1 MKYELNLTNFQKK
14 IWHSLGENF
23 CGQDPEGNI
32 LSFTNYYMEMNGK
45 PFFGISGE
53 FHFSRC
59 EDCRWE
65 DEIIKM
71 KMCGINVISTYI
83 FWIHHE
89 EEEGVFDFSGRK
101 NLRKFIELCQKHHI
115 YVILRIGPF
124 DHGEVRNGGLPDWL
138 YGKSFEVRKLNDGF
152 LYYVK
157 RLYTE
162 IAGQVQGL
170 LYKDGGPVIAA
181 QIDNEYMH
189 SSAAWEITTGISDE
203 WIFGG
208 DDGEAYMYAL
218 RDLAKECGIVT
229 PFYTCTGW
237 GGAITPDEML
247 PLWGG
252 YAYRPWLFYAERGEH
267 PVTEEYIYQDYHN
280 NDAVVT
286 SDFQPAYRPEDRP
299 YACCEMGGGMTCTYN
314 YRFIL
319 PYKSID
325 AMANIKL
332 ASGCNFLGYYMFQ
345 GGSNPKGK
353 HGTFMN
359 EAQSPKISY
368 DYQAALGEFGQIRE
382 SYQRLKS
389 VHSFCRTFAETF
401 CHMQTVLPE
410 GASQI
415 DPSDTD
421 TLRFAVRTD
430 GHSGYLFLNNFQDHM
445 ETKAKKNETVVLHMT
460 GEDITFSG
468 ISLAP
473 EENCILPFHM
483 DLNGIDLITA
493 TTQPITVLSDPKEPV
508 FIFLKSEGMK
518 SVFHFEDK
526 AVTDQGDHTYQC
538 CTEKE
543 AELFRVTKL
552 PETDASCPG
561 STQKKQTIR
570 ILCLNRK
577 LADQMYLMSGGY
589 LLFSSGAVMEDADG
603 IRLETTDAEN
613 EILTFPKGT
622 ASLSSCRADTSVSE
636 DTDNTIFD
644 LWKADTNA
652 RQIPV
657 RITQTARTK
666 YELSFPDRFMDGLK
680 DALLCV
686 DYTGDIGSA
695 FINGDM
701 INDNFCNHSTWEIG
715 LRTFARRLE
724 KHPLTISITPL
735 REGRNVNVESAM
747 AARMENA
754 EKYTAELINVTVKPV
769 YEIYL

>member
-1 MKYELNLTNFQKK
+1 
-14 IWHSLGENF
+14 
-23 CGQDPEGNI
+23 
-32 LSFTNYYMEMNGK
+32 
-45 PFFGISGE
+45 
-53 FHFSRC
+53 
-59 EDCRWE
+59 
-65 DEIIKM
+65 M

-170 LYKDGGPVIAA
+170 LYKDG
-181 QIDNEYMH
+181 
-189 SSAAWEITTGISDE
+189 
-203 WIFGG
+203 
-208 DDGEAYMYAL
+208 EAYMYAL

-252 YAYRPWLFYAERGEH
+252 YAYRPWLFYTARGEH
-267 PVTEEYIYQDYHN
+267 PATEEYIYQNYHN

-286 SDFQPAYRPEDRP
+286 SDFRPAYSPEERP

-401 CHMQTVLPE
+401 CHMQTVLPK

-415 DPSDTD
+415 DPSDAD

-445 ETKAKKNETVVLHMT
+445 ETRAKENETVILHIT

-483 DLNGIDLITA
+483 DLNGIDLVTA
-493 TTQPITVLSDPKEPV
+493 TVQPITVLSDQKEPV
-508 FIFLKSEGMK
+508 FIFLKPEGMNPI
-518 SVFHFEDK
+518 FHFEDK

-552 PETDASCPG
+552 
-561 STQKKQTIR
+561 
-570 ILCLNRK
+570 L
-577 LADQMYLMSGGY
+577 
-589 LLFSSGAVMEDADG
+589 
-603 IRLETTDAEN
+603 
-613 EILTFPKGT
+613 
-622 ASLSSCRADTSVSE
+622 

-644 LWKADTNA
+644 LWRADTNA

-666 YELSFPDRFMDGLK
+666 YELSFPDRFMNGLK

-754 EKYTAELINVTVKPV
+754 EKYTAELRNITVKPV

>member
-1 MKYELNLTNFQKK
+1 
-14 IWHSLGENF
+14 
-23 CGQDPEGNI
+23 
-32 LSFTNYYMEMNGK
+32 
-45 PFFGISGE
+45 
-53 FHFSRC
+53 
-59 EDCRWE
+59 
-65 DEIIKM
+65 
-71 KMCGINVISTYI
+71 
-83 FWIHHE
+83 
-89 EEEGVFDFSGRK
+89 
-101 NLRKFIELCQKHHI
+101 
-115 YVILRIGPF
+115 
-124 DHGEVRNGGLPDWL
+124 
-138 YGKSFEVRKLNDGF
+138 
-152 LYYVK
+152 
-157 RLYTE
+157 
-162 IAGQVQGL
+162 
-170 LYKDGGPVIAA
+170 
-181 QIDNEYMH
+181 
-189 SSAAWEITTGISDE
+189 
-203 WIFGG
+203 
-208 DDGEAYMYAL
+208 
-218 RDLAKECGIVT
+218 
-229 PFYTCTGW
+229 
-237 GGAITPDEML
+237 
-247 PLWGG
+247 
-252 YAYRPWLFYAERGEH
+252 
-267 PVTEEYIYQDYHN
+267 
-280 NDAVVT
+280 
-286 SDFQPAYRPEDRP
+286 
-299 YACCEMGGGMTCTYN
+299 
-314 YRFIL
+314 
-319 PYKSID
+319 
-325 AMANIKL
+325 
-332 ASGCNFLGYYMFQ
+332 
-345 GGSNPKGK
+345 
-353 HGTFMN
+353 MN

-415 DPSDTD
+415 DPSDAD

-445 ETKAKKNETVVLHMT
+445 ETKAKKNETIVLHMT

-483 DLNGIDLITA
+483 DLNGIDLVTA
-493 TTQPITVLSDPKEPV
+493 TAQPITVLSDQKEPV
-508 FIFLKSEGMK
+508 FIFLKPEGMNP
-518 SVFHFEDK
+518 VFRFEDK
-526 AVTDQGDHTYQC
+526 AVTDQGDHTCQC

-552 PETDASCPG
+552 LETDASCPG

-657 RITQTARTK
+657 LITQTARTK
-666 YELSFPDRFMDGLK
+666 YELSFPERFMDGLK

-735 REGRNVNVESAM
+735 REGRSVNVESAM

>member
-1 MKYELNLTNFQKK
+1 
-14 IWHSLGENF
+14 
-23 CGQDPEGNI
+23 
-32 LSFTNYYMEMNGK
+32 
-45 PFFGISGE
+45 
-53 FHFSRC
+53 
-59 EDCRWE
+59 
-65 DEIIKM
+65 
-71 KMCGINVISTYI
+71 
-83 FWIHHE
+83 
-89 EEEGVFDFSGRK
+89 
-101 NLRKFIELCQKHHI
+101 
-115 YVILRIGPF
+115 
-124 DHGEVRNGGLPDWL
+124 
-138 YGKSFEVRKLNDGF
+138 
-152 LYYVK
+152 
-157 RLYTE
+157 
-162 IAGQVQGL
+162 
-170 LYKDGGPVIAA
+170 
-181 QIDNEYMH
+181 
-189 SSAAWEITTGISDE
+189 
-203 WIFGG
+203 
-208 DDGEAYMYAL
+208 
-218 RDLAKECGIVT
+218 
-229 PFYTCTGW
+229 
-237 GGAITPDEML
+237 
-247 PLWGG
+247 
-252 YAYRPWLFYAERGEH
+252 
-267 PVTEEYIYQDYHN
+267 
-280 NDAVVT
+280 
-286 SDFQPAYRPEDRP
+286 
-299 YACCEMGGGMTCTYN
+299 MTCTYN

-389 VHSFCRTFAETF
+389 VHSFCRTFAE
-401 CHMQTVLPE
+401 
-410 GASQI
+410 
-415 DPSDTD
+415 
-421 TLRFAVRTD
+421 
-430 GHSGYLFLNNFQDHM
+430 
-445 ETKAKKNETVVLHMT
+445 
-460 GEDITFSG
+460 EDITFSG

-483 DLNGIDLITA
+483 DLNGIDLVTA
-493 TTQPITVLSDPKEPV
+493 TAQPITVLSDQKEPV
-508 FIFLKSEGMK
+508 FIFLKPEGMK

-552 PETDASCPG
+552 
-561 STQKKQTIR
+561 
-570 ILCLNRK
+570 L
-577 LADQMYLMSGGY
+577 
-589 LLFSSGAVMEDADG
+589 
-603 IRLETTDAEN
+603 
-613 EILTFPKGT
+613 
-622 ASLSSCRADTSVSE
+622 

-666 YELSFPDRFMDGLK
+666 YELSFPERFMDGLK

-701 INDNFCNHSTWEIG
+701 INDNFCNHSTWKIG

-754 EKYTAELINVTVKPV
+754 EKYTAELRNITVKPV

>member
-1 MKYELNLTNFQKK
+1 
-14 IWHSLGENF
+14 
-23 CGQDPEGNI
+23 
-32 LSFTNYYMEMNGK
+32 
-45 PFFGISGE
+45 
-53 FHFSRC
+53 
-59 EDCRWE
+59 
-65 DEIIKM
+65 
-71 KMCGINVISTYI
+71 
-83 FWIHHE
+83 
-89 EEEGVFDFSGRK
+89 
-101 NLRKFIELCQKHHI
+101 
-115 YVILRIGPF
+115 
-124 DHGEVRNGGLPDWL
+124 
-138 YGKSFEVRKLNDGF
+138 
-152 LYYVK
+152 
-157 RLYTE
+157 
-162 IAGQVQGL
+162 
-170 LYKDGGPVIAA
+170 
-181 QIDNEYMH
+181 
-189 SSAAWEITTGISDE
+189 
-203 WIFGG
+203 
-208 DDGEAYMYAL
+208 
-218 RDLAKECGIVT
+218 
-229 PFYTCTGW
+229 
-237 GGAITPDEML
+237 
-247 PLWGG
+247 
-252 YAYRPWLFYAERGEH
+252 
-267 PVTEEYIYQDYHN
+267 
-280 NDAVVT
+280 
-286 SDFQPAYRPEDRP
+286 
-299 YACCEMGGGMTCTYN
+299 
-314 YRFIL
+314 
-319 PYKSID
+319 
-325 AMANIKL
+325 MANIKL

-415 DPSDTD
+415 DPSDAD

-445 ETKAKKNETVVLHMT
+445 ETRAKENETVVLHMT

-483 DLNGIDLITA
+483 DLNGIDLVTA
-493 TTQPITVLSDPKEPV
+493 TTQPITVLSDQKEPV
-508 FIFLKSEGMK
+508 FIFLKPEGMNP
-518 SVFHFEDK
+518 VFHFEDK

-552 PETDASCPG
+552 
-561 STQKKQTIR
+561 
-570 ILCLNRK
+570 
-577 LADQMYLMSGGY
+577 
-589 LLFSSGAVMEDADG
+589 
-603 IRLETTDAEN
+603 LE
-613 EILTFPKGT
+613 
-622 ASLSSCRADTSVSE
+622 
-636 DTDNTIFD
+636 TDNTIFD

>member
-1 MKYELNLTNFQKK
+1 M
-14 IWHSLGENF
+14 I
-23 CGQDPEGNI
+23 
-32 LSFTNYYMEMNGK
+32 
-45 PFFGISGE
+45 
-53 FHFSRC
+53 
-59 EDCRWE
+59 
-65 DEIIKM
+65 
-71 KMCGINVISTYI
+71 
-83 FWIHHE
+83 
-89 EEEGVFDFSGRK
+89 
-101 NLRKFIELCQKHHI
+101 
-115 YVILRIGPF
+115 
-124 DHGEVRNGGLPDWL
+124 
-138 YGKSFEVRKLNDGF
+138 
-152 LYYVK
+152 
-157 RLYTE
+157 
-162 IAGQVQGL
+162 
-170 LYKDGGPVIAA
+170 
-181 QIDNEYMH
+181 
-189 SSAAWEITTGISDE
+189 
-203 WIFGG
+203 
-208 DDGEAYMYAL
+208 
-218 RDLAKECGIVT
+218 
-229 PFYTCTGW
+229 
-237 GGAITPDEML
+237 
-247 PLWGG
+247 
-252 YAYRPWLFYAERGEH
+252 
-267 PVTEEYIYQDYHN
+267 
-280 NDAVVT
+280 
-286 SDFQPAYRPEDRP
+286 
-299 YACCEMGGGMTCTYN
+299 CTYN
-314 YRFIL
+314 YHFIL

-410 GASQI
+410 GASQ
-415 DPSDTD
+415 
-421 TLRFAVRTD
+421 
-430 GHSGYLFLNNFQDHM
+430 
-445 ETKAKKNETVVLHMT
+445 NETVVLHMT

-483 DLNGIDLITA
+483 DLNGIDLVTA
-493 TTQPITVLSDPKEPV
+493 TTQPITVLSDQKEPV
-508 FIFLKSEGMK
+508 FIFLKPEGMNP
-518 SVFHFEDK
+518 VFRFEDK

-552 PETDASCPG
+552 
-561 STQKKQTIR
+561 
-570 ILCLNRK
+570 
-577 LADQMYLMSGGY
+577 
-589 LLFSSGAVMEDADG
+589 
-603 IRLETTDAEN
+603 LE
-613 EILTFPKGT
+613 
-622 ASLSSCRADTSVSE
+622 
-636 DTDNTIFD
+636 TDNTIFD

-666 YELSFPDRFMDGLK
+666 YELSFPERFMDGLK

-754 EKYTAELINVTVKPV
+754 EKYTAELTNVTVKPV

>member
-1 MKYELNLTNFQKK
+1 M
-14 IWHSLGENF
+14 I
-23 CGQDPEGNI
+23 
-32 LSFTNYYMEMNGK
+32 
-45 PFFGISGE
+45 
-53 FHFSRC
+53 
-59 EDCRWE
+59 
-65 DEIIKM
+65 
-71 KMCGINVISTYI
+71 
-83 FWIHHE
+83 
-89 EEEGVFDFSGRK
+89 
-101 NLRKFIELCQKHHI
+101 
-115 YVILRIGPF
+115 
-124 DHGEVRNGGLPDWL
+124 
-138 YGKSFEVRKLNDGF
+138 
-152 LYYVK
+152 
-157 RLYTE
+157 
-162 IAGQVQGL
+162 
-170 LYKDGGPVIAA
+170 
-181 QIDNEYMH
+181 
-189 SSAAWEITTGISDE
+189 
-203 WIFGG
+203 
-208 DDGEAYMYAL
+208 
-218 RDLAKECGIVT
+218 
-229 PFYTCTGW
+229 
-237 GGAITPDEML
+237 
-247 PLWGG
+247 
-252 YAYRPWLFYAERGEH
+252 
-267 PVTEEYIYQDYHN
+267 
-280 NDAVVT
+280 
-286 SDFQPAYRPEDRP
+286 
-299 YACCEMGGGMTCTYN
+299 CTYN
-314 YRFIL
+314 YHFIL

-401 CHMQTVLPE
+401 CHMQTVLPK
-410 GASQI
+410 GASQ
-415 DPSDTD
+415 
-421 TLRFAVRTD
+421 
-430 GHSGYLFLNNFQDHM
+430 
-445 ETKAKKNETVVLHMT
+445 NETVVLHMT

-473 EENCILPFHM
+473 EKNCILPFHM
-483 DLNGIDLITA
+483 DLNGIDLVTA
-493 TTQPITVLSDPKEPV
+493 TTQPITVLSDQKEPV
-508 FIFLKSEGMK
+508 FIFLKPEGMNP
-518 SVFHFEDK
+518 VFRFEDK

-552 PETDASCPG
+552 PE
-561 STQKKQTIR
+561 
-570 ILCLNRK
+570 
-577 LADQMYLMSGGY
+577 
-589 LLFSSGAVMEDADG
+589 
-603 IRLETTDAEN
+603 
-613 EILTFPKGT
+613 
-622 ASLSSCRADTSVSE
+622 
-636 DTDNTIFD
+636 TDNTIFD

-754 EKYTAELINVTVKPV
+754 EKY
-769 YEIYL
+769 IYNL

>member
-1 MKYELNLTNFQKK
+1 
-14 IWHSLGENF
+14 
-23 CGQDPEGNI
+23 
-32 LSFTNYYMEMNGK
+32 
-45 PFFGISGE
+45 
-53 FHFSRC
+53 
-59 EDCRWE
+59 
-65 DEIIKM
+65 
-71 KMCGINVISTYI
+71 
-83 FWIHHE
+83 
-89 EEEGVFDFSGRK
+89 
-101 NLRKFIELCQKHHI
+101 
-115 YVILRIGPF
+115 
-124 DHGEVRNGGLPDWL
+124 
-138 YGKSFEVRKLNDGF
+138 
-152 LYYVK
+152 
-157 RLYTE
+157 
-162 IAGQVQGL
+162 
-170 LYKDGGPVIAA
+170 
-181 QIDNEYMH
+181 
-189 SSAAWEITTGISDE
+189 
-203 WIFGG
+203 
-208 DDGEAYMYAL
+208 
-218 RDLAKECGIVT
+218 
-229 PFYTCTGW
+229 
-237 GGAITPDEML
+237 
-247 PLWGG
+247 
-252 YAYRPWLFYAERGEH
+252 
-267 PVTEEYIYQDYHN
+267 
-280 NDAVVT
+280 
-286 SDFQPAYRPEDRP
+286 
-299 YACCEMGGGMTCTYN
+299 MTCTYN

-389 VHSFCRTFAETF
+389 IHSFCRTFAETF
-401 CHMQTVLPE
+401 CHMQTVLPK
-410 GASQI
+410 GASQ
-415 DPSDTD
+415 
-421 TLRFAVRTD
+421 
-430 GHSGYLFLNNFQDHM
+430 
-445 ETKAKKNETVVLHMT
+445 NETVVLHMT

-483 DLNGIDLITA
+483 DLNGIDLVTA
-493 TTQPITVLSDPKEPV
+493 TTQPITVLSDQKEPV
-508 FIFLKSEGMK
+508 FIFLKPEGMNP
-518 SVFHFEDK
+518 VFRFEDK

-552 PETDASCPG
+552 
-561 STQKKQTIR
+561 
-570 ILCLNRK
+570 
-577 LADQMYLMSGGY
+577 
-589 LLFSSGAVMEDADG
+589 
-603 IRLETTDAEN
+603 LE
-613 EILTFPKGT
+613 
-622 ASLSSCRADTSVSE
+622 
-636 DTDNTIFD
+636 TDNTILD

>member
-1 MKYELNLTNFQKK
+1 M
-14 IWHSLGENF
+14 
-23 CGQDPEGNI
+23 
-32 LSFTNYYMEMNGK
+32 
-45 PFFGISGE
+45 
-53 FHFSRC
+53 
-59 EDCRWE
+59 
-65 DEIIKM
+65 
-71 KMCGINVISTYI
+71 
-83 FWIHHE
+83 
-89 EEEGVFDFSGRK
+89 
-101 NLRKFIELCQKHHI
+101 
-115 YVILRIGPF
+115 
-124 DHGEVRNGGLPDWL
+124 
-138 YGKSFEVRKLNDGF
+138 
-152 LYYVK
+152 
-157 RLYTE
+157 
-162 IAGQVQGL
+162 QGL
-170 LYKDGGPVIAA
+170 LYK
-181 QIDNEYMH
+181 
-189 SSAAWEITTGISDE
+189 
-203 WIFGG
+203 
-208 DDGEAYMYAL
+208 DGEAYMYAL

-229 PFYTCTGW
+229 PFY
-237 GGAITPDEML
+237 
-247 PLWGG
+247 
-252 YAYRPWLFYAERGEH
+252 
-267 PVTEEYIYQDYHN
+267 
-280 NDAVVT
+280 
-286 SDFQPAYRPEDRP
+286 
-299 YACCEMGGGMTCTYN
+299 TCTYN

-359 EAQSPKISY
+359 EAKSPKISY

-415 DPSDTD
+415 DPSDAD

-483 DLNGIDLITA
+483 DLNGIDLVTA
-493 TTQPITVLSDPKEPV
+493 TAQPITVLSDQKEPV
-508 FIFLKSEGMK
+508 FIFLKPEGMNP
-518 SVFHFEDK
+518 VFHFEDK

-552 PETDASCPG
+552 LETDASCPG

-636 DTDNTIFD
+636 DTDNTLFD
-644 LWKADTNA
+644 LLKADTKA

-666 YELSFPDRFMDGLK
+666 YELSFPDRFMNGLK

-701 INDNFCNHSTWEIG
+701 INDNFCNHNTWEIG
-715 LRTFARRLE
+715 LRTFARRLRSILLPSLSHHFV
-724 KHPLTISITPL
+724 KAGMSTSNPLWRREWRMPRNIPL
-735 REGRNVNVESAM
+735 N
-747 AARMENA
+747 
-754 EKYTAELINVTVKPV
+754 
-769 YEIYL
+769 

>member
-1 MKYELNLTNFQKK
+1 MHCV
-14 IWHSLGENF
+14 IW
-23 CGQDPEGNI
+23 Q
-32 LSFTNYYMEMNGK
+32 
-45 PFFGISGE
+45 
-53 FHFSRC
+53 
-59 EDCRWE
+59 
-65 DEIIKM
+65 
-71 KMCGINVISTYI
+71 
-83 FWIHHE
+83 
-89 EEEGVFDFSGRK
+89 
-101 NLRKFIELCQKHHI
+101 
-115 YVILRIGPF
+115 
-124 DHGEVRNGGLPDWL
+124 RN
-138 YGKSFEVRKLNDGF
+138 
-152 LYYVK
+152 
-157 RLYTE
+157 
-162 IAGQVQGL
+162 
-170 LYKDGGPVIAA
+170 AA
-181 QIDNEYMH
+181 
-189 SSAAWEITTGISDE
+189 SSPPS
-203 WIFGG
+203 
-208 DDGEAYMYAL
+208 
-218 RDLAKECGIVT
+218 
-229 PFYTCTGW
+229 
-237 GGAITPDEML
+237 
-247 PLWGG
+247 
-252 YAYRPWLFYAERGEH
+252 
-267 PVTEEYIYQDYHN
+267 
-280 NDAVVT
+280 
-286 SDFQPAYRPEDRP
+286 
-299 YACCEMGGGMTCTYN
+299 MTCTYN

-401 CHMQTVLPE
+401 CHMQTVLPK
-410 GASQI
+410 GASQ
-415 DPSDTD
+415 
-421 TLRFAVRTD
+421 
-430 GHSGYLFLNNFQDHM
+430 
-445 ETKAKKNETVVLHMT
+445 NETVVLHMT

-483 DLNGIDLITA
+483 DLNGIDLVTA
-493 TTQPITVLSDPKEPV
+493 TTQPITVLSDQKEPV
-508 FIFLKSEGMK
+508 FIFLKPEGMNP
-518 SVFHFEDK
+518 VFHFEDK

-552 PETDASCPG
+552 
-561 STQKKQTIR
+561 
-570 ILCLNRK
+570 
-577 LADQMYLMSGGY
+577 
-589 LLFSSGAVMEDADG
+589 
-603 IRLETTDAEN
+603 LE
-613 EILTFPKGT
+613 
-622 ASLSSCRADTSVSE
+622 
-636 DTDNTIFD
+636 TDNTIFD

-735 REGRNVNVESAM
+735 REGRSVNVESAM
-747 AARMENA
+747 AARR
-754 EKYTAELINVTVKPV
+754 
-769 YEIYL
+769 EIYR

>member
-1 MKYELNLTNFQKK
+1 
-14 IWHSLGENF
+14 
-23 CGQDPEGNI
+23 
-32 LSFTNYYMEMNGK
+32 
-45 PFFGISGE
+45 
-53 FHFSRC
+53 
-59 EDCRWE
+59 
-65 DEIIKM
+65 
-71 KMCGINVISTYI
+71 
-83 FWIHHE
+83 
-89 EEEGVFDFSGRK
+89 
-101 NLRKFIELCQKHHI
+101 
-115 YVILRIGPF
+115 
-124 DHGEVRNGGLPDWL
+124 
-138 YGKSFEVRKLNDGF
+138 
-152 LYYVK
+152 
-157 RLYTE
+157 
-162 IAGQVQGL
+162 
-170 LYKDGGPVIAA
+170 
-181 QIDNEYMH
+181 
-189 SSAAWEITTGISDE
+189 
-203 WIFGG
+203 
-208 DDGEAYMYAL
+208 
-218 RDLAKECGIVT
+218 
-229 PFYTCTGW
+229 
-237 GGAITPDEML
+237 
-247 PLWGG
+247 
-252 YAYRPWLFYAERGEH
+252 
-267 PVTEEYIYQDYHN
+267 
-280 NDAVVT
+280 
-286 SDFQPAYRPEDRP
+286 
-299 YACCEMGGGMTCTYN
+299 MTCTYN

-382 SYQRLKS
+382 SYQHLKS

-410 GASQI
+410 GASQ
-415 DPSDTD
+415 
-421 TLRFAVRTD
+421 
-430 GHSGYLFLNNFQDHM
+430 
-445 ETKAKKNETVVLHMT
+445 NETVVLHMT

-483 DLNGIDLITA
+483 DLNGIDLVTA
-493 TTQPITVLSDPKEPV
+493 TTQPITVLSDQKEPV
-508 FIFLKSEGMK
+508 FIFLKPEGMNP
-518 SVFHFEDK
+518 VFHFEDK

-552 PETDASCPG
+552 
-561 STQKKQTIR
+561 
-570 ILCLNRK
+570 
-577 LADQMYLMSGGY
+577 
-589 LLFSSGAVMEDADG
+589 
-603 IRLETTDAEN
+603 LE
-613 EILTFPKGT
+613 
-622 ASLSSCRADTSVSE
+622 
-636 DTDNTIFD
+636 TDNTIFD

>member
-1 MKYELNLTNFQKK
+1 
-14 IWHSLGENF
+14 
-23 CGQDPEGNI
+23 
-32 LSFTNYYMEMNGK
+32 
-45 PFFGISGE
+45 
-53 FHFSRC
+53 
-59 EDCRWE
+59 
-65 DEIIKM
+65 M

-101 NLRKFIELCQKHHI
+101 NLRKFIELCQKHNI

-138 YGKSFEVRKLNDGF
+138 YGKSFVVRKLNDRF

-189 SSAAWEITTGISDE
+189 SSATWEITTGISDE

-229 PFYTCTGW
+229 PFY
-237 GGAITPDEML
+237 
-247 PLWGG
+247 
-252 YAYRPWLFYAERGEH
+252 
-267 PVTEEYIYQDYHN
+267 
-280 NDAVVT
+280 
-286 SDFQPAYRPEDRP
+286 
-299 YACCEMGGGMTCTYN
+299 TCTYN

-415 DPSDTD
+415 DPSDAD

-445 ETKAKKNETVVLHMT
+445 ETRAKENETIVLHMT

-483 DLNGIDLITA
+483 DLNGIDLVTA
-493 TTQPITVLSDPKEPV
+493 TTQPITVLSDQKEPV
-508 FIFLKSEGMK
+508 FIFLKPEGMNP
-518 SVFHFEDK
+518 VFHFEDK

-657 RITQTARTK
+657 LITQTARTK
-666 YELSFPDRFMDGLK
+666 YELSFPERFMDGLK

-701 INDNFCNHSTWEIG
+701 INDNFCNHNTWEIG

>member
-1 MKYELNLTNFQKK
+1 
-14 IWHSLGENF
+14 
-23 CGQDPEGNI
+23 
-32 LSFTNYYMEMNGK
+32 
-45 PFFGISGE
+45 
-53 FHFSRC
+53 
-59 EDCRWE
+59 
-65 DEIIKM
+65 
-71 KMCGINVISTYI
+71 
-83 FWIHHE
+83 
-89 EEEGVFDFSGRK
+89 
-101 NLRKFIELCQKHHI
+101 
-115 YVILRIGPF
+115 
-124 DHGEVRNGGLPDWL
+124 
-138 YGKSFEVRKLNDGF
+138 
-152 LYYVK
+152 
-157 RLYTE
+157 
-162 IAGQVQGL
+162 
-170 LYKDGGPVIAA
+170 
-181 QIDNEYMH
+181 
-189 SSAAWEITTGISDE
+189 
-203 WIFGG
+203 
-208 DDGEAYMYAL
+208 
-218 RDLAKECGIVT
+218 
-229 PFYTCTGW
+229 
-237 GGAITPDEML
+237 
-247 PLWGG
+247 
-252 YAYRPWLFYAERGEH
+252 
-267 PVTEEYIYQDYHN
+267 
-280 NDAVVT
+280 
-286 SDFQPAYRPEDRP
+286 
-299 YACCEMGGGMTCTYN
+299 MTCTYN

-401 CHMQTVLPE
+401 CYMQTVLPE
-410 GASQI
+410 GASQ
-415 DPSDTD
+415 
-421 TLRFAVRTD
+421 
-430 GHSGYLFLNNFQDHM
+430 
-445 ETKAKKNETVVLHMT
+445 NETVVLHMT

-483 DLNGIDLITA
+483 DLNGIDLVTA
-493 TTQPITVLSDPKEPV
+493 TTQPITVLSDQKEPV
-508 FIFLKSEGMK
+508 FIFLKPEGMNP
-518 SVFHFEDK
+518 VFHFEDK

-552 PETDASCPG
+552 PETD
-561 STQKKQTIR
+561 
-570 ILCLNRK
+570 
-577 LADQMYLMSGGY
+577 
-589 LLFSSGAVMEDADG
+589 
-603 IRLETTDAEN
+603 
-613 EILTFPKGT
+613 
-622 ASLSSCRADTSVSE
+622 
-636 DTDNTIFD
+636 NTIFD

-666 YELSFPDRFMDGLK
+666 YELSFPERFMDGLK

-754 EKYTAELINVTVKPV
+754 EKYTAELRNVTVKPV

>member
-1 MKYELNLTNFQKK
+1 
-14 IWHSLGENF
+14 
-23 CGQDPEGNI
+23 
-32 LSFTNYYMEMNGK
+32 
-45 PFFGISGE
+45 
-53 FHFSRC
+53 
-59 EDCRWE
+59 
-65 DEIIKM
+65 
-71 KMCGINVISTYI
+71 
-83 FWIHHE
+83 
-89 EEEGVFDFSGRK
+89 
-101 NLRKFIELCQKHHI
+101 
-115 YVILRIGPF
+115 
-124 DHGEVRNGGLPDWL
+124 
-138 YGKSFEVRKLNDGF
+138 
-152 LYYVK
+152 
-157 RLYTE
+157 
-162 IAGQVQGL
+162 
-170 LYKDGGPVIAA
+170 
-181 QIDNEYMH
+181 
-189 SSAAWEITTGISDE
+189 
-203 WIFGG
+203 
-208 DDGEAYMYAL
+208 
-218 RDLAKECGIVT
+218 
-229 PFYTCTGW
+229 
-237 GGAITPDEML
+237 
-247 PLWGG
+247 
-252 YAYRPWLFYAERGEH
+252 
-267 PVTEEYIYQDYHN
+267 
-280 NDAVVT
+280 
-286 SDFQPAYRPEDRP
+286 
-299 YACCEMGGGMTCTYN
+299 MTCTYN

-401 CHMQTVLPE
+401 CHMQSVLPE
-410 GASQI
+410 GASQ
-415 DPSDTD
+415 
-421 TLRFAVRTD
+421 
-430 GHSGYLFLNNFQDHM
+430 
-445 ETKAKKNETVVLHMT
+445 NETVVLHMT

-483 DLNGIDLITA
+483 DLNGIDLVTA
-493 TTQPITVLSDPKEPV
+493 TTQPITVLSDQKEPV
-508 FIFLKSEGMK
+508 FIFLKPEGMNP
-518 SVFHFEDK
+518 VFHFEDK

-552 PETDASCPG
+552 
-561 STQKKQTIR
+561 
-570 ILCLNRK
+570 
-577 LADQMYLMSGGY
+577 
-589 LLFSSGAVMEDADG
+589 
-603 IRLETTDAEN
+603 LE
-613 EILTFPKGT
+613 
-622 ASLSSCRADTSVSE
+622 
-636 DTDNTIFD
+636 TDNTIFD

-666 YELSFPDRFMDGLK
+666 YELSFPERFMDGLK

>member
-1 MKYELNLTNFQKK
+1 
-14 IWHSLGENF
+14 
-23 CGQDPEGNI
+23 
-32 LSFTNYYMEMNGK
+32 
-45 PFFGISGE
+45 
-53 FHFSRC
+53 
-59 EDCRWE
+59 
-65 DEIIKM
+65 
-71 KMCGINVISTYI
+71 
-83 FWIHHE
+83 
-89 EEEGVFDFSGRK
+89 
-101 NLRKFIELCQKHHI
+101 
-115 YVILRIGPF
+115 
-124 DHGEVRNGGLPDWL
+124 
-138 YGKSFEVRKLNDGF
+138 
-152 LYYVK
+152 
-157 RLYTE
+157 
-162 IAGQVQGL
+162 
-170 LYKDGGPVIAA
+170 
-181 QIDNEYMH
+181 
-189 SSAAWEITTGISDE
+189 
-203 WIFGG
+203 
-208 DDGEAYMYAL
+208 
-218 RDLAKECGIVT
+218 
-229 PFYTCTGW
+229 
-237 GGAITPDEML
+237 
-247 PLWGG
+247 
-252 YAYRPWLFYAERGEH
+252 
-267 PVTEEYIYQDYHN
+267 
-280 NDAVVT
+280 
-286 SDFQPAYRPEDRP
+286 
-299 YACCEMGGGMTCTYN
+299 MTCTYN

-389 VHSFCRTFAETF
+389 IHSFCRTFAETF

-410 GASQI
+410 GASQ
-415 DPSDTD
+415 
-421 TLRFAVRTD
+421 
-430 GHSGYLFLNNFQDHM
+430 
-445 ETKAKKNETVVLHMT
+445 NETVVLHMT

-483 DLNGIDLITA
+483 DLNGIDLVTA
-493 TTQPITVLSDPKEPV
+493 TTQPITVLSDQKEPV
-508 FIFLKSEGMK
+508 FIFLKPEGMNP
-518 SVFHFEDK
+518 VFRFEDK

-552 PETDASCPG
+552 
-561 STQKKQTIR
+561 
-570 ILCLNRK
+570 
-577 LADQMYLMSGGY
+577 
-589 LLFSSGAVMEDADG
+589 
-603 IRLETTDAEN
+603 LE
-613 EILTFPKGT
+613 
-622 ASLSSCRADTSVSE
+622 
-636 DTDNTIFD
+636 TDNTIFD

-754 EKYTAELINVTVKPV
+754 EKY
-769 YEIYL
+769 IYNL

>member
-1 MKYELNLTNFQKK
+1 
-14 IWHSLGENF
+14 
-23 CGQDPEGNI
+23 
-32 LSFTNYYMEMNGK
+32 
-45 PFFGISGE
+45 
-53 FHFSRC
+53 
-59 EDCRWE
+59 
-65 DEIIKM
+65 
-71 KMCGINVISTYI
+71 
-83 FWIHHE
+83 
-89 EEEGVFDFSGRK
+89 
-101 NLRKFIELCQKHHI
+101 
-115 YVILRIGPF
+115 
-124 DHGEVRNGGLPDWL
+124 
-138 YGKSFEVRKLNDGF
+138 
-152 LYYVK
+152 
-157 RLYTE
+157 
-162 IAGQVQGL
+162 
-170 LYKDGGPVIAA
+170 
-181 QIDNEYMH
+181 
-189 SSAAWEITTGISDE
+189 
-203 WIFGG
+203 
-208 DDGEAYMYAL
+208 
-218 RDLAKECGIVT
+218 
-229 PFYTCTGW
+229 
-237 GGAITPDEML
+237 
-247 PLWGG
+247 
-252 YAYRPWLFYAERGEH
+252 
-267 PVTEEYIYQDYHN
+267 
-280 NDAVVT
+280 
-286 SDFQPAYRPEDRP
+286 
-299 YACCEMGGGMTCTYN
+299 MTCTYN

-382 SYQRLKS
+382 SYQHLKS

-410 GASQI
+410 GASQ
-415 DPSDTD
+415 
-421 TLRFAVRTD
+421 
-430 GHSGYLFLNNFQDHM
+430 
-445 ETKAKKNETVVLHMT
+445 NETVVLHMT

-483 DLNGIDLITA
+483 DLNGIDLVTA
-493 TTQPITVLSDPKEPV
+493 TTQPITVLSDQKEPV
-508 FIFLKSEGMK
+508 FIFLKPEGMNP
-518 SVFHFEDK
+518 VFRFEDK

-552 PETDASCPG
+552 
-561 STQKKQTIR
+561 
-570 ILCLNRK
+570 
-577 LADQMYLMSGGY
+577 
-589 LLFSSGAVMEDADG
+589 
-603 IRLETTDAEN
+603 LE
-613 EILTFPKGT
+613 
-622 ASLSSCRADTSVSE
+622 
-636 DTDNTIFD
+636 TDNTIFD

-666 YELSFPDRFMDGLK
+666 YELSFPERFMDGLK

-754 EKYTAELINVTVKPV
+754 EKY
-769 YEIYL
+769 IYNL

>member
-1 MKYELNLTNFQKK
+1 
-14 IWHSLGENF
+14 
-23 CGQDPEGNI
+23 
-32 LSFTNYYMEMNGK
+32 
-45 PFFGISGE
+45 
-53 FHFSRC
+53 
-59 EDCRWE
+59 
-65 DEIIKM
+65 
-71 KMCGINVISTYI
+71 
-83 FWIHHE
+83 
-89 EEEGVFDFSGRK
+89 
-101 NLRKFIELCQKHHI
+101 
-115 YVILRIGPF
+115 
-124 DHGEVRNGGLPDWL
+124 
-138 YGKSFEVRKLNDGF
+138 
-152 LYYVK
+152 
-157 RLYTE
+157 
-162 IAGQVQGL
+162 
-170 LYKDGGPVIAA
+170 
-181 QIDNEYMH
+181 
-189 SSAAWEITTGISDE
+189 
-203 WIFGG
+203 
-208 DDGEAYMYAL
+208 
-218 RDLAKECGIVT
+218 
-229 PFYTCTGW
+229 
-237 GGAITPDEML
+237 
-247 PLWGG
+247 
-252 YAYRPWLFYAERGEH
+252 
-267 PVTEEYIYQDYHN
+267 
-280 NDAVVT
+280 
-286 SDFQPAYRPEDRP
+286 
-299 YACCEMGGGMTCTYN
+299 MTCTYN

-410 GASQI
+410 GASQ
-415 DPSDTD
+415 
-421 TLRFAVRTD
+421 
-430 GHSGYLFLNNFQDHM
+430 
-445 ETKAKKNETVVLHMT
+445 NETVVLHMT

-483 DLNGIDLITA
+483 DLNGIDLVTA
-493 TTQPITVLSDPKEPV
+493 TTQPITVLSDQKEPV
-508 FIFLKSEGMK
+508 FIFLKPEGMNP
-518 SVFHFEDK
+518 VFHFEDK

-552 PETDASCPG
+552 
-561 STQKKQTIR
+561 
-570 ILCLNRK
+570 L
-577 LADQMYLMSGGY
+577 
-589 LLFSSGAVMEDADG
+589 
-603 IRLETTDAEN
+603 
-613 EILTFPKGT
+613 
-622 ASLSSCRADTSVSE
+622 

-754 EKYTAELINVTVKPV
+754 EKY
-769 YEIYL
+769 IYNL

>member
-1 MKYELNLTNFQKK
+1 
-14 IWHSLGENF
+14 
-23 CGQDPEGNI
+23 
-32 LSFTNYYMEMNGK
+32 
-45 PFFGISGE
+45 
-53 FHFSRC
+53 
-59 EDCRWE
+59 
-65 DEIIKM
+65 
-71 KMCGINVISTYI
+71 
-83 FWIHHE
+83 
-89 EEEGVFDFSGRK
+89 
-101 NLRKFIELCQKHHI
+101 
-115 YVILRIGPF
+115 
-124 DHGEVRNGGLPDWL
+124 
-138 YGKSFEVRKLNDGF
+138 
-152 LYYVK
+152 
-157 RLYTE
+157 
-162 IAGQVQGL
+162 
-170 LYKDGGPVIAA
+170 
-181 QIDNEYMH
+181 
-189 SSAAWEITTGISDE
+189 
-203 WIFGG
+203 
-208 DDGEAYMYAL
+208 
-218 RDLAKECGIVT
+218 
-229 PFYTCTGW
+229 
-237 GGAITPDEML
+237 
-247 PLWGG
+247 
-252 YAYRPWLFYAERGEH
+252 
-267 PVTEEYIYQDYHN
+267 
-280 NDAVVT
+280 
-286 SDFQPAYRPEDRP
+286 
-299 YACCEMGGGMTCTYN
+299 MTCTYN

-382 SYQRLKS
+382 SYQHLKS

-410 GASQI
+410 GASQ
-415 DPSDTD
+415 
-421 TLRFAVRTD
+421 
-430 GHSGYLFLNNFQDHM
+430 
-445 ETKAKKNETVVLHMT
+445 NETVVLHMT

-483 DLNGIDLITA
+483 DLNGIDLVTA
-493 TTQPITVLSDPKEPV
+493 TTQPITVLSDQKEPV
-508 FIFLKSEGMK
+508 FIFLKPEAMNP
-518 SVFHFEDK
+518 VFHFEDK

-552 PETDASCPG
+552 
-561 STQKKQTIR
+561 
-570 ILCLNRK
+570 
-577 LADQMYLMSGGY
+577 
-589 LLFSSGAVMEDADG
+589 
-603 IRLETTDAEN
+603 LE
-613 EILTFPKGT
+613 
-622 ASLSSCRADTSVSE
+622 
-636 DTDNTIFD
+636 TDNTIFD
-644 LWKADTNA
+644 LWKADTNT

-666 YELSFPDRFMDGLK
+666 YELSFPERFMDGLK

-754 EKYTAELINVTVKPV
+754 EKY
-769 YEIYL
+769 IYNL

>member
-1 MKYELNLTNFQKK
+1 
-14 IWHSLGENF
+14 
-23 CGQDPEGNI
+23 
-32 LSFTNYYMEMNGK
+32 
-45 PFFGISGE
+45 
-53 FHFSRC
+53 
-59 EDCRWE
+59 
-65 DEIIKM
+65 
-71 KMCGINVISTYI
+71 
-83 FWIHHE
+83 
-89 EEEGVFDFSGRK
+89 
-101 NLRKFIELCQKHHI
+101 
-115 YVILRIGPF
+115 
-124 DHGEVRNGGLPDWL
+124 
-138 YGKSFEVRKLNDGF
+138 
-152 LYYVK
+152 
-157 RLYTE
+157 
-162 IAGQVQGL
+162 
-170 LYKDGGPVIAA
+170 
-181 QIDNEYMH
+181 
-189 SSAAWEITTGISDE
+189 
-203 WIFGG
+203 
-208 DDGEAYMYAL
+208 
-218 RDLAKECGIVT
+218 
-229 PFYTCTGW
+229 
-237 GGAITPDEML
+237 
-247 PLWGG
+247 
-252 YAYRPWLFYAERGEH
+252 
-267 PVTEEYIYQDYHN
+267 
-280 NDAVVT
+280 
-286 SDFQPAYRPEDRP
+286 
-299 YACCEMGGGMTCTYN
+299 MTCTYN

-389 VHSFCRTFAETF
+389 VHYFCRTFAETF

-410 GASQI
+410 GASQ
-415 DPSDTD
+415 
-421 TLRFAVRTD
+421 
-430 GHSGYLFLNNFQDHM
+430 
-445 ETKAKKNETVVLHMT
+445 NETVVLHMT

-483 DLNGIDLITA
+483 DLNGIDLVTA
-493 TTQPITVLSDPKEPV
+493 TTQPITVLSDQKEPV
-508 FIFLKSEGMK
+508 FIFLKPEGMNP
-518 SVFHFEDK
+518 VFHFEDK

-552 PETDASCPG
+552 
-561 STQKKQTIR
+561 
-570 ILCLNRK
+570 
-577 LADQMYLMSGGY
+577 
-589 LLFSSGAVMEDADG
+589 
-603 IRLETTDAEN
+603 LE
-613 EILTFPKGT
+613 
-622 ASLSSCRADTSVSE
+622 
-636 DTDNTIFD
+636 TDNTIFD

-680 DALLCV
+680 DALLCM

>member
-1 MKYELNLTNFQKK
+1 
-14 IWHSLGENF
+14 
-23 CGQDPEGNI
+23 
-32 LSFTNYYMEMNGK
+32 
-45 PFFGISGE
+45 
-53 FHFSRC
+53 
-59 EDCRWE
+59 
-65 DEIIKM
+65 
-71 KMCGINVISTYI
+71 
-83 FWIHHE
+83 
-89 EEEGVFDFSGRK
+89 
-101 NLRKFIELCQKHHI
+101 
-115 YVILRIGPF
+115 
-124 DHGEVRNGGLPDWL
+124 
-138 YGKSFEVRKLNDGF
+138 
-152 LYYVK
+152 
-157 RLYTE
+157 
-162 IAGQVQGL
+162 
-170 LYKDGGPVIAA
+170 
-181 QIDNEYMH
+181 
-189 SSAAWEITTGISDE
+189 
-203 WIFGG
+203 
-208 DDGEAYMYAL
+208 MYAL

-229 PFYTCTGW
+229 PFY
-237 GGAITPDEML
+237 
-247 PLWGG
+247 
-252 YAYRPWLFYAERGEH
+252 
-267 PVTEEYIYQDYHN
+267 
-280 NDAVVT
+280 
-286 SDFQPAYRPEDRP
+286 
-299 YACCEMGGGMTCTYN
+299 TCTYN

-415 DPSDTD
+415 DPSDAD

-445 ETKAKKNETVVLHMT
+445 ETRAKENETVVLHMT

-483 DLNGIDLITA
+483 DLNGIDLVTA
-493 TTQPITVLSDPKEPV
+493 TTQPITVLSDQKEPV
-508 FIFLKSEGMK
+508 FIFLKPEGMNP
-518 SVFHFEDK
+518 VFHFEDK

-552 PETDASCPG
+552 LETDASCPG

-622 ASLSSCRADTSVSE
+622 ASLSSRRADTSVSE

-644 LWKADTNA
+644 LLKADTKA

-666 YELSFPDRFMDGLK
+666 YELSFPDRFMNGLK

-701 INDNFCNHSTWEIG
+701 INDNFCNHNTWEIG

>member
-1 MKYELNLTNFQKK
+1 MNLAEKNAA
-14 IWHSLGENF
+14 
-23 CGQDPEGNI
+23 
-32 LSFTNYYMEMNGK
+32 LS
-45 PFFGISGE
+45 PPS
-53 FHFSRC
+53 
-59 EDCRWE
+59 
-65 DEIIKM
+65 
-71 KMCGINVISTYI
+71 
-83 FWIHHE
+83 
-89 EEEGVFDFSGRK
+89 
-101 NLRKFIELCQKHHI
+101 
-115 YVILRIGPF
+115 
-124 DHGEVRNGGLPDWL
+124 
-138 YGKSFEVRKLNDGF
+138 
-152 LYYVK
+152 
-157 RLYTE
+157 
-162 IAGQVQGL
+162 
-170 LYKDGGPVIAA
+170 
-181 QIDNEYMH
+181 
-189 SSAAWEITTGISDE
+189 
-203 WIFGG
+203 
-208 DDGEAYMYAL
+208 
-218 RDLAKECGIVT
+218 
-229 PFYTCTGW
+229 
-237 GGAITPDEML
+237 
-247 PLWGG
+247 
-252 YAYRPWLFYAERGEH
+252 
-267 PVTEEYIYQDYHN
+267 
-280 NDAVVT
+280 
-286 SDFQPAYRPEDRP
+286 
-299 YACCEMGGGMTCTYN
+299 MTCTYN

-410 GASQI
+410 GASQ
-415 DPSDTD
+415 
-421 TLRFAVRTD
+421 
-430 GHSGYLFLNNFQDHM
+430 
-445 ETKAKKNETVVLHMT
+445 NETVVLHMT

-483 DLNGIDLITA
+483 DLNGIDLVTA
-493 TTQPITVLSDPKEPV
+493 TTQPITVLSDQKEPV
-508 FIFLKSEGMK
+508 FIFLKPEGMNP
-518 SVFHFEDK
+518 VFHFEDK

-552 PETDASCPG
+552 
-561 STQKKQTIR
+561 
-570 ILCLNRK
+570 
-577 LADQMYLMSGGY
+577 
-589 LLFSSGAVMEDADG
+589 
-603 IRLETTDAEN
+603 LE
-613 EILTFPKGT
+613 
-622 ASLSSCRADTSVSE
+622 
-636 DTDNTIFD
+636 TDNTILD

-666 YELSFPDRFMDGLK
+666 YELSFPERFMDGLK

>member
-1 MKYELNLTNFQKK
+1 
-14 IWHSLGENF
+14 
-23 CGQDPEGNI
+23 
-32 LSFTNYYMEMNGK
+32 
-45 PFFGISGE
+45 
-53 FHFSRC
+53 
-59 EDCRWE
+59 
-65 DEIIKM
+65 
-71 KMCGINVISTYI
+71 
-83 FWIHHE
+83 
-89 EEEGVFDFSGRK
+89 
-101 NLRKFIELCQKHHI
+101 
-115 YVILRIGPF
+115 
-124 DHGEVRNGGLPDWL
+124 
-138 YGKSFEVRKLNDGF
+138 
-152 LYYVK
+152 
-157 RLYTE
+157 
-162 IAGQVQGL
+162 
-170 LYKDGGPVIAA
+170 
-181 QIDNEYMH
+181 
-189 SSAAWEITTGISDE
+189 
-203 WIFGG
+203 
-208 DDGEAYMYAL
+208 
-218 RDLAKECGIVT
+218 
-229 PFYTCTGW
+229 
-237 GGAITPDEML
+237 
-247 PLWGG
+247 
-252 YAYRPWLFYAERGEH
+252 
-267 PVTEEYIYQDYHN
+267 
-280 NDAVVT
+280 
-286 SDFQPAYRPEDRP
+286 
-299 YACCEMGGGMTCTYN
+299 MTCTYN

-410 GASQI
+410 GASQ
-415 DPSDTD
+415 
-421 TLRFAVRTD
+421 
-430 GHSGYLFLNNFQDHM
+430 
-445 ETKAKKNETVVLHMT
+445 NETVVLHMT

-483 DLNGIDLITA
+483 DLNGIDLVTA
-493 TTQPITVLSDPKEPV
+493 TTQPITVLSDQKEPV
-508 FIFLKSEGMK
+508 FIFLKPEGMNP
-518 SVFHFEDK
+518 VFRFEDK

-552 PETDASCPG
+552 
-561 STQKKQTIR
+561 
-570 ILCLNRK
+570 
-577 LADQMYLMSGGY
+577 
-589 LLFSSGAVMEDADG
+589 
-603 IRLETTDAEN
+603 LE
-613 EILTFPKGT
+613 
-622 ASLSSCRADTSVSE
+622 
-636 DTDNTIFD
+636 TDNTIFD

-666 YELSFPDRFMDGLK
+666 YELSFPEGFMDGLK

-715 LRTFARRLE
+715 LRTFARRL
-724 KHPLTISITPL
+724 
-735 REGRNVNVESAM
+735 
-747 AARMENA
+747 
-754 EKYTAELINVTVKPV
+754 INVTVKPV

>member
-1 MKYELNLTNFQKK
+1 
-14 IWHSLGENF
+14 
-23 CGQDPEGNI
+23 
-32 LSFTNYYMEMNGK
+32 
-45 PFFGISGE
+45 
-53 FHFSRC
+53 
-59 EDCRWE
+59 
-65 DEIIKM
+65 
-71 KMCGINVISTYI
+71 
-83 FWIHHE
+83 
-89 EEEGVFDFSGRK
+89 
-101 NLRKFIELCQKHHI
+101 
-115 YVILRIGPF
+115 
-124 DHGEVRNGGLPDWL
+124 
-138 YGKSFEVRKLNDGF
+138 
-152 LYYVK
+152 
-157 RLYTE
+157 
-162 IAGQVQGL
+162 
-170 LYKDGGPVIAA
+170 
-181 QIDNEYMH
+181 
-189 SSAAWEITTGISDE
+189 
-203 WIFGG
+203 
-208 DDGEAYMYAL
+208 
-218 RDLAKECGIVT
+218 
-229 PFYTCTGW
+229 
-237 GGAITPDEML
+237 
-247 PLWGG
+247 
-252 YAYRPWLFYAERGEH
+252 
-267 PVTEEYIYQDYHN
+267 
-280 NDAVVT
+280 
-286 SDFQPAYRPEDRP
+286 
-299 YACCEMGGGMTCTYN
+299 
-314 YRFIL
+314 
-319 PYKSID
+319 
-325 AMANIKL
+325 MANIKL

-401 CHMQTVLPE
+401 CHMQTVLPK
-410 GASQI
+410 GASQ
-415 DPSDTD
+415 
-421 TLRFAVRTD
+421 
-430 GHSGYLFLNNFQDHM
+430 
-445 ETKAKKNETVVLHMT
+445 NETVVLHMT

-483 DLNGIDLITA
+483 DLNGIDLVTA
-493 TTQPITVLSDPKEPV
+493 TTQPITVLSDQKEPV
-508 FIFLKSEGMK
+508 FIFLKPEGMNP
-518 SVFHFEDK
+518 VFRFEDK

-552 PETDASCPG
+552 
-561 STQKKQTIR
+561 
-570 ILCLNRK
+570 
-577 LADQMYLMSGGY
+577 
-589 LLFSSGAVMEDADG
+589 
-603 IRLETTDAEN
+603 LE
-613 EILTFPKGT
+613 
-622 ASLSSCRADTSVSE
+622 
-636 DTDNTIFD
+636 TDNTIFD

-666 YELSFPDRFMDGLK
+666 YELSFPERFMDGLK

-754 EKYTAELINVTVKPV
+754 EKYTAELTNVTVKPV

>member
-1 MKYELNLTNFQKK
+1 
-14 IWHSLGENF
+14 
-23 CGQDPEGNI
+23 
-32 LSFTNYYMEMNGK
+32 
-45 PFFGISGE
+45 
-53 FHFSRC
+53 
-59 EDCRWE
+59 
-65 DEIIKM
+65 M

-89 EEEGVFDFSGRK
+89 EEEGVFDFSCRK

-189 SSAAWEITTGISDE
+189 SSATWEITTGISDE

-229 PFYTCTGW
+229 PFY
-237 GGAITPDEML
+237 
-247 PLWGG
+247 
-252 YAYRPWLFYAERGEH
+252 
-267 PVTEEYIYQDYHN
+267 
-280 NDAVVT
+280 
-286 SDFQPAYRPEDRP
+286 
-299 YACCEMGGGMTCTYN
+299 TCTYN

-415 DPSDTD
+415 DPSDAD

-483 DLNGIDLITA
+483 DLNGIDLVTA
-493 TTQPITVLSDPKEPV
+493 TAQPITVLSDQKEPV
-508 FIFLKSEGMK
+508 FIFLKPEGMNP
-518 SVFHFEDK
+518 VFRFEDK
-526 AVTDQGDHTYQC
+526 AVTDQGDHTCQC

-552 PETDASCPG
+552 LETDASCPG
-561 STQKKQTIR
+561 STQKKQTIC

-622 ASLSSCRADTSVSE
+622 ASLSSCRADISAITAPGRSDFGPSPGDWRSMLLPSLSHRFVKAGMSTS
-636 DTDNTIFD
+636 NP
-644 LWKADTNA
+644 LWRREWRMPRN
-652 RQIPV
+652 IP
-657 RITQTARTK
+657 
-666 YELSFPDRFMDGLK
+666 L
-680 DALLCV
+680 
-686 DYTGDIGSA
+686 
-695 FINGDM
+695 N
-701 INDNFCNHSTWEIG
+701 
-715 LRTFARRLE
+715 
-724 KHPLTISITPL
+724 
-735 REGRNVNVESAM
+735 
-747 AARMENA
+747 
-754 EKYTAELINVTVKPV
+754 
-769 YEIYL
+769 

>member
-1 MKYELNLTNFQKK
+1 M
-14 IWHSLGENF
+14 I
-23 CGQDPEGNI
+23 
-32 LSFTNYYMEMNGK
+32 
-45 PFFGISGE
+45 
-53 FHFSRC
+53 
-59 EDCRWE
+59 
-65 DEIIKM
+65 
-71 KMCGINVISTYI
+71 
-83 FWIHHE
+83 
-89 EEEGVFDFSGRK
+89 
-101 NLRKFIELCQKHHI
+101 
-115 YVILRIGPF
+115 
-124 DHGEVRNGGLPDWL
+124 
-138 YGKSFEVRKLNDGF
+138 
-152 LYYVK
+152 
-157 RLYTE
+157 
-162 IAGQVQGL
+162 
-170 LYKDGGPVIAA
+170 
-181 QIDNEYMH
+181 
-189 SSAAWEITTGISDE
+189 
-203 WIFGG
+203 
-208 DDGEAYMYAL
+208 
-218 RDLAKECGIVT
+218 
-229 PFYTCTGW
+229 
-237 GGAITPDEML
+237 
-247 PLWGG
+247 
-252 YAYRPWLFYAERGEH
+252 
-267 PVTEEYIYQDYHN
+267 
-280 NDAVVT
+280 
-286 SDFQPAYRPEDRP
+286 
-299 YACCEMGGGMTCTYN
+299 CTYN
-314 YRFIL
+314 YHFIL

-401 CHMQTVLPE
+401 CHMQTVLPK

-415 DPSDTD
+415 DPSDAD

-445 ETKAKKNETVVLHMT
+445 ETKAKANETVVLHMT

-483 DLNGIDLITA
+483 DLNGIDLVTA
-493 TTQPITVLSDPKEPV
+493 TTQPITVLSDQKEPV
-508 FIFLKSEGMK
+508 FIFLKPEGMNP
-518 SVFHFEDK
+518 VFRFEDK

-552 PETDASCPG
+552 
-561 STQKKQTIR
+561 
-570 ILCLNRK
+570 
-577 LADQMYLMSGGY
+577 
-589 LLFSSGAVMEDADG
+589 
-603 IRLETTDAEN
+603 LE
-613 EILTFPKGT
+613 
-622 ASLSSCRADTSVSE
+622 
-636 DTDNTIFD
+636 TDNTIFD

-666 YELSFPDRFMDGLK
+666 YELSFPERFMDGLK

>member
-1 MKYELNLTNFQKK
+1 
-14 IWHSLGENF
+14 
-23 CGQDPEGNI
+23 
-32 LSFTNYYMEMNGK
+32 
-45 PFFGISGE
+45 
-53 FHFSRC
+53 
-59 EDCRWE
+59 
-65 DEIIKM
+65 
-71 KMCGINVISTYI
+71 
-83 FWIHHE
+83 
-89 EEEGVFDFSGRK
+89 
-101 NLRKFIELCQKHHI
+101 
-115 YVILRIGPF
+115 
-124 DHGEVRNGGLPDWL
+124 
-138 YGKSFEVRKLNDGF
+138 
-152 LYYVK
+152 
-157 RLYTE
+157 
-162 IAGQVQGL
+162 
-170 LYKDGGPVIAA
+170 
-181 QIDNEYMH
+181 
-189 SSAAWEITTGISDE
+189 
-203 WIFGG
+203 
-208 DDGEAYMYAL
+208 
-218 RDLAKECGIVT
+218 
-229 PFYTCTGW
+229 
-237 GGAITPDEML
+237 
-247 PLWGG
+247 
-252 YAYRPWLFYAERGEH
+252 
-267 PVTEEYIYQDYHN
+267 
-280 NDAVVT
+280 
-286 SDFQPAYRPEDRP
+286 
-299 YACCEMGGGMTCTYN
+299 MTCTYN

-389 VHSFCRTFAETF
+389 VYSFCRTFAETF

-410 GASQI
+410 GASQ
-415 DPSDTD
+415 
-421 TLRFAVRTD
+421 
-430 GHSGYLFLNNFQDHM
+430 
-445 ETKAKKNETVVLHMT
+445 NETVVLHMT

-483 DLNGIDLITA
+483 DLNGIDLVTA
-493 TTQPITVLSDPKEPV
+493 TTQPITVLSDQKEPV
-508 FIFLKSEGMK
+508 FIFLKPEGMNP
-518 SVFHFEDK
+518 VFHFEDK

-552 PETDASCPG
+552 
-561 STQKKQTIR
+561 
-570 ILCLNRK
+570 
-577 LADQMYLMSGGY
+577 
-589 LLFSSGAVMEDADG
+589 
-603 IRLETTDAEN
+603 LE
-613 EILTFPKGT
+613 
-622 ASLSSCRADTSVSE
+622 
-636 DTDNTIFD
+636 TDNTIFD

-715 LRTFARRLE
+715 LRTFARRL
-724 KHPLTISITPL
+724 
-735 REGRNVNVESAM
+735 
-747 AARMENA
+747 
-754 EKYTAELINVTVKPV
+754 INVTVKPV

>member
-1 MKYELNLTNFQKK
+1 
-14 IWHSLGENF
+14 
-23 CGQDPEGNI
+23 
-32 LSFTNYYMEMNGK
+32 
-45 PFFGISGE
+45 
-53 FHFSRC
+53 
-59 EDCRWE
+59 
-65 DEIIKM
+65 
-71 KMCGINVISTYI
+71 
-83 FWIHHE
+83 
-89 EEEGVFDFSGRK
+89 
-101 NLRKFIELCQKHHI
+101 
-115 YVILRIGPF
+115 
-124 DHGEVRNGGLPDWL
+124 
-138 YGKSFEVRKLNDGF
+138 
-152 LYYVK
+152 
-157 RLYTE
+157 
-162 IAGQVQGL
+162 
-170 LYKDGGPVIAA
+170 
-181 QIDNEYMH
+181 
-189 SSAAWEITTGISDE
+189 
-203 WIFGG
+203 
-208 DDGEAYMYAL
+208 
-218 RDLAKECGIVT
+218 
-229 PFYTCTGW
+229 
-237 GGAITPDEML
+237 
-247 PLWGG
+247 
-252 YAYRPWLFYAERGEH
+252 
-267 PVTEEYIYQDYHN
+267 
-280 NDAVVT
+280 
-286 SDFQPAYRPEDRP
+286 
-299 YACCEMGGGMTCTYN
+299 MTCTYN

-410 GASQI
+410 GASQ
-415 DPSDTD
+415 
-421 TLRFAVRTD
+421 
-430 GHSGYLFLNNFQDHM
+430 
-445 ETKAKKNETVVLHMT
+445 NETVVLHMT

-483 DLNGIDLITA
+483 DLNGIDLVTA
-493 TTQPITVLSDPKEPV
+493 TTQPITVLSDQKEPV
-508 FIFLKSEGMK
+508 FIFLKPEGMNP
-518 SVFHFEDK
+518 VFHFEDK

-552 PETDASCPG
+552 
-561 STQKKQTIR
+561 
-570 ILCLNRK
+570 
-577 LADQMYLMSGGY
+577 
-589 LLFSSGAVMEDADG
+589 
-603 IRLETTDAEN
+603 LE
-613 EILTFPKGT
+613 
-622 ASLSSCRADTSVSE
+622 
-636 DTDNTIFD
+636 TDNTIFD

-769 YEIYL
+769 MKYIYNL

>member
-1 MKYELNLTNFQKK
+1 
-14 IWHSLGENF
+14 
-23 CGQDPEGNI
+23 
-32 LSFTNYYMEMNGK
+32 
-45 PFFGISGE
+45 
-53 FHFSRC
+53 
-59 EDCRWE
+59 
-65 DEIIKM
+65 
-71 KMCGINVISTYI
+71 
-83 FWIHHE
+83 
-89 EEEGVFDFSGRK
+89 
-101 NLRKFIELCQKHHI
+101 
-115 YVILRIGPF
+115 
-124 DHGEVRNGGLPDWL
+124 
-138 YGKSFEVRKLNDGF
+138 
-152 LYYVK
+152 
-157 RLYTE
+157 
-162 IAGQVQGL
+162 
-170 LYKDGGPVIAA
+170 
-181 QIDNEYMH
+181 
-189 SSAAWEITTGISDE
+189 
-203 WIFGG
+203 
-208 DDGEAYMYAL
+208 
-218 RDLAKECGIVT
+218 
-229 PFYTCTGW
+229 
-237 GGAITPDEML
+237 
-247 PLWGG
+247 
-252 YAYRPWLFYAERGEH
+252 
-267 PVTEEYIYQDYHN
+267 
-280 NDAVVT
+280 
-286 SDFQPAYRPEDRP
+286 
-299 YACCEMGGGMTCTYN
+299 MTCTYN

-401 CHMQTVLPE
+401 CHMQTVLPK
-410 GASQI
+410 GASQ
-415 DPSDTD
+415 
-421 TLRFAVRTD
+421 
-430 GHSGYLFLNNFQDHM
+430 
-445 ETKAKKNETVVLHMT
+445 NETVVLHMT

-483 DLNGIDLITA
+483 DLNGIDLVTA
-493 TTQPITVLSDPKEPV
+493 TTQPITVLSDQKEPV
-508 FIFLKSEGMK
+508 FIFLKPEGMNP
-518 SVFHFEDK
+518 VFHFEDK

-552 PETDASCPG
+552 
-561 STQKKQTIR
+561 
-570 ILCLNRK
+570 
-577 LADQMYLMSGGY
+577 
-589 LLFSSGAVMEDADG
+589 
-603 IRLETTDAEN
+603 LE
-613 EILTFPKGT
+613 
-622 ASLSSCRADTSVSE
+622 
-636 DTDNTIFD
+636 TDNTIFD